1 MAVLIEAAAQL
12 PGIGMEIRVI
22 AKGIQPFADQA
33 GFASKEA
40 AGTNGRRGWFLLA
53 GLGGLL
59 LLLLIQ
65 GRGLHRQG
73 FRHQLQLLN
82 AAGQIHQGPLQVVLK
97 SFDAAAEAIGL
108 AGEVAADLLLELIA
122 ALLQF
127 FDFPFQGLALLLQF
141 LQGQLLP
148 ARFRRWCA
156 FHCAMCSSQQC
167 DSGAGVF

>member
-1 MAVLIEAAAQL
+1 M
-12 PGIGMEIRVI
+12 
-22 AKGIQPFADQA
+22 
-33 GFASKEA
+33 
-40 AGTNGRRGWFLLA
+40 
-53 GLGGLL
+53 
-59 LLLLIQ
+59 
-65 GRGLHRQG
+65 
-73 FRHQLQLLN
+73 
-82 AAGQIHQGPLQVVLK
+82 QVVLK
-97 SFDAAAEAIGL
+97 AFDAATEAIGL

-167 DSGAGVF
+167 DSGADVFREHVEIVGLCQSRPEPLYDLFPSP